1 MMVRKFKWNTGA
13 VINVRDIIYTLEN
26 GIMCVGDKITIEVE
40 PDYSFTV
47 TYITDEDNDDTNNYI
62 LGAIENE
69 TGLEGDVEE
78 YEE

>member
-1 MMVRKFKWNTGA
+1 MRIRKFKWNTGA
-13 VINVRDIIYTLEN
+13 VIDVKDIIYTLEN

-40 PDYSFTV
+40 PNYSFTV
-47 TYITDEDNDDTNNYI
+47 TYITDEDNEDTNKCI

-69 TGLEGDVEE
+69 VSIEGDVEE